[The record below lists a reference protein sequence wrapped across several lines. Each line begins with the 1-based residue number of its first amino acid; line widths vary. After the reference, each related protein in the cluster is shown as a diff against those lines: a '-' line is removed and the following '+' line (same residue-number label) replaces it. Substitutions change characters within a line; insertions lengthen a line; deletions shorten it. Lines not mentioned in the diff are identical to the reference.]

1 MKKLKMHITEF
12 LQFRQ
17 IAEKFRIF
25 FTYGYKKGGIVT
37 VRADAKL
44 LEAIGY

>member
-17 IAEKFRIF
+17 TAEMYRIF
-25 FTYGYKKGGIVT
+25 FTYGIKRGEVT
-37 VRADAKL
+37 VKADPKQLA
-44 LEAIGY
+44 AIGY

>member
-1 MKKLKMHITEF
+1 MKRLKMDISSF
-12 LQFRQ
+12 LLFRQ
-17 IAEKFRIF
+17 VAEKYRLF

-37 VRADAKL
+37 VKADAKL

>member
-1 MKKLKMHITEF
+1 MKKLIFSIQEF

-37 VRADAKL
+37 VKADAKL